1 MPRQQSP
8 ISKQR
13 SKPNP
18 SPKTRSQRM
27 LKLKIGEIRRFSPI
41 RLASMHNSFPVLRDS
56 LLQRSIVLRAEMDMA
71 AKEET
76 YSLGKFLTH
85 CTIILWLVYIL
96 MNLRTGQKIPWFNSE
111 LKGAQAPLA
120 MDGGDPHIR
129 ALMRTISASESNVT
143 NPYSII
149 YGGSRTQDLT
159 QHPDRCITIGVGPNT
174 GNCSTAAGRYQFIT
188 TTWQEQSKKYH
199 PGAEGLWLWH
209 HYSFEPHYQD
219 VVTYRWLSDPR
230 AWNADLKEL
239 LRSGQISTVL
249 QKLSPTWTSLGY
261 GIETNDMSA
270 SLPQIYQ
277 DILKEELALTQPPN
291 RQANL
296 VNPTPNP

>member
-1 MPRQQSP
+1 
-8 ISKQR
+8 
-13 SKPNP
+13 
-18 SPKTRSQRM
+18 M

-56 LLQRSIVLRAEMDMA
+56 LLQRSIVLRAEMDMS

-76 YSLGKFLTH
+76 YTLGKFLTH

-96 MNLRTGQKIPWFNSE
+96 MNLRTGQKIPWFNTE

-120 MDGGDPHIR
+120 MDGGDPYIR

-159 QHPDRCITIGVGPNT
+159 QHPDRCVTIGVGPNL

-296 VNPTPNP
+296 INPTPNP